1 MPTAAITERLPP
13 PSLFLETVCPGPDH
27 LEDNLHFS
35 LEDEVPTLGETAQ
48 FIWPLL
54 ESSTS
59 TVKALMDPTYLNI
72 ARPPLHHKSYQNTES
87 TTYVALPY
95 HVRKIFDKVVV
106 KKGFMH
112 HIGANVNP
120 LQQDPFEPLQ
130 LNPGCISA
138 MIVLDN
144 LSRFEQNAAP
154 TEVKTSFH
162 KMTLGLN
169 RLLRMG
175 VGESVTASHSAPLLN
190 AFEATAPNLVFK
202 DLLDHD
208 ARTYV
213 TKLRLPMTSKL
224 LVLANVNVVNVI
236 GINDQFEYSGTTDV
250 TANRA
255 YFPLSGESTATANGT
270 ADTVSNTTNSIKNAN
285 SSSNNTSATSNN
297 TNKGE
302 NVSNGNAE
310 GGTNSSNSANVP
322 TSTSCRPYTKTIE
335 KPLLR
340 FTLQPHLIVTSLL
353 AFPNF
358 PTVVLGLNSGAV
370 IVLNLL
376 HLTYRVFDN
385 LGFPSAAEHS
395 VTRDSSSS
403 VTSFETIRHPH
414 HELLLVV
421 GYALGEIIILDPNA
435 ADSPRKYVKK
445 PVGRDRFVT
454 YFKKFDLSP
463 LHKLPPPRDPLDT
476 SPPYLVGHFKVSHKA
491 ITSIA
496 STLSPDHV
504 GGSSQPPMIIA
515 AASEDG
521 LVRIIDLIATHGA
534 NYGDLADFYN
544 QLIVTDIIAGYF
556 QDGVRSAAFSHDA
569 RFLCIAGKGDMIE
582 VFKMTYY
589 NVNSLVSQ
597 KRPGSGR
604 AAAGRSRSGTINSLG
619 SGSNF
624 ASSTF
629 LSPINTTPSTSM
641 DLNRDESAESHN
653 SLLLPPTIKQISIV
667 SRLKGHMNTV
677 EKVSFYRPADRYRS
691 HTTHLSTYK
700 IISCGG
706 DGRVMIWD
714 LDYKAL
720 PRSRK
725 QPASVPKDHAK
736 EHSATSQQKEHLPSL
751 PVSVVRKHQRAKLAL
766 SVDEAPLNSLFSALG
781 INNLLSQTPPTLTPE
796 PSENQPQILFSI
808 YRSLYEVRHKR
819 HYLHFSAKDARKRYP
834 CVIHEVASDK
844 QLPLIEIPLLD
855 LDLSALTR
863 QGRIQCC
870 YINPFNMWVFT
881 RSGDIFRYTLK
892 KAN

>member
-13 PSLFLETVCPGPDH
+13 PSLFLDTVCPGPDH

-35 LEDEVPTLGETAQ
+35 LEDEAATLGETAQ

-54 ESSTS
+54 DSSTS
-59 TVKALMDPTYLNI
+59 TAKAHLDPTYLNI
-72 ARPPLHHKSYQNTES
+72 ARPPLNHKSYQNTES

-95 HVRKIFDKVVV
+95 HVRKLFDKVVINKV
-106 KKGFMH
+106 AMH

-144 LSRFEQNAAP
+144 LSRYEQQAAP
-154 TEVKTSFH
+154 VEMKTSFH

-175 VGESVTASHSAPLLN
+175 AAESAAATHSAPLLG
-190 AFEATAPNLVFK
+190 AFEATAPHLVFK

-236 GINDQFEYSGTTDV
+236 GINDQFDYSGTSDV
-250 TANRA
+250 TAYKA
-255 YFPLSGESTATANGT
+255 YFPLSSES
-270 ADTVSNTTNSIKNAN
+270 STNSNDAADSDGNNMSGNKT
-285 SSSNNTSATSNN
+285 SNATSN
-297 TNKGE
+297 G
-302 NVSNGNAE
+302 NGNGNVNAD
-310 GGTNSSNSANVP
+310 GGTNPSTGTAAP

-340 FTLQPHLIVTSLL
+340 FTLQPHLIVTAIL
-353 AFPNF
+353 AFANY
-358 PTVVLGLNSGAV
+358 PTVVLGLNSGAI

-385 LGFPSAAEHS
+385 LGFPSAAEHLL
-395 VTRDSSSS
+395 TRSSSNS

-414 HELLLVV
+414 HDLLLVV
-421 GYALGEIIILDPNA
+421 GYALGDIIILDPNA
-435 ADSPRKYVKK
+435 ADSPRKYLKT

-463 LHKLPPPRDPLDT
+463 LHKLPLPRDPLDT

-491 ITSIA
+491 ITSLA
-496 STLSPDHV
+496 STLNPDHL

-515 AASEDG
+515 AASDDG
-521 LVRIIDLIATHGA
+521 LVRIVDLIATHGA

-544 QLIVTDIIAGYF
+544 QLIVTDIVAGYF
-556 QDGVRSAAFSHDA
+556 QDGVRSVAFSHDA

-619 SGSNF
+619 SGGNF

-641 DLNRDESAESHN
+641 DLNRDESTESHN
-653 SLLLPPTIKQISIV
+653 SLLYPPTIKQIFIV

-677 EKVSFYRPADRYRS
+677 ENVSFYRPADRYRAHS
-691 HTTHLSTYK
+691 HNTHLSTYK
-700 IISCGG
+700 IISCGS
-706 DGRVMIWD
+706 DGRVMMWD

-725 QPASVPKDHAK
+725 QPAGVPKGHAK
-736 EHSATSQQKEHLPSL
+736 EHGVSTQQKEHLPSL
-751 PVSVVRKHQRAKLAL
+751 PGPSIVRKHQRARLAL

-781 INNLLSQTPPTLTPE
+781 INNLLSQTPPTLAPE
-796 PSENQPQILFSI
+796 NSENQPQILFSI

-819 HYLHFSAKDARKRYP
+819 HYQHFSAKDARKRYP
-834 CVIHEVASDK
+834 CVIHEVTSDK

-870 YINPFNMWVFT
+870 YINPFNMWIFT

-892 KAN
+892 KAD